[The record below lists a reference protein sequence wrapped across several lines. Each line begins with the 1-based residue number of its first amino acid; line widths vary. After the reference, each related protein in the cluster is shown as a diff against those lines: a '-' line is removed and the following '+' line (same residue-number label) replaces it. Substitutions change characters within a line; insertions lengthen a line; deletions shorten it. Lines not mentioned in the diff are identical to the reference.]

1 MEDVD
6 GTALVSLETKR
17 GALAAVWQHG
27 RWELVQCG
35 RERAGGALRM
45 ERLFMV
51 QRVAALQFGFRSVVA
66 QGRLLRAMPDAS
78 ATHCFVDW
86 SVEVRW

>member
-1 MEDVD
+1 MD
-6 GTALVSLETKR
+6 GAALVSLETKR

-51 QRVAALQFGFRSVVA
+51 QRLAGHAAFGFRSVVA
-66 QGRLLRAMPDAS
+66 QGRLLRAMADAT
-78 ATHCFVDW
+78 AAHCFADW
-86 SVEVRW
+86 SPEVR